1 MKAIRFNATIPRY
14 AFTKAAGRLSERAYY
29 SGPFATTYVDD
40 IPEPELPGDH
50 WVKVRAVYGGVC
62 GSDINLIFLKD
73 SPYSEPFTTMPL
85 TIGHENVGVVAEVGG
100 AVEGFAPRDRIVVD
114 PMLSCASRDVSPPCE
129 RCAAGDYSQ
138 CLSLLDGALPAGFFT
153 GFTGVTGGSWSE
165 CFLAHDSQLLKVPEA
180 MTDEQALMLE
190 AFTIPL
196 HAIMRNLPAPG
207 QTVMVYGCGIIGM
220 LSVATLKALVPGAR
234 VIAVARYPFQAD
246 VVRAYGADEIIMQ
259 REVEDMYSAVADLT
273 GARVIKPMIGGRYL
287 NGGPDMVLE
296 CVGSP
301 PTLDDSLRMTRSG
314 GKVLIIGLVGFAPR
328 VDWTPIWFKELTV
341 TGSLCSSVDS
351 FEGKTMKT
359 FEWARDLVAGGTVKV
374 DHLLTHVWRLDDF
387 ESMIAT
393 ALTRG
398 NTGCIKQAF
407 KF

>member
-14 AFTKAAGRLSERAYY
+14 AFTKAAGRLHQRAYY
-29 SGPFATTYVDD
+29 SGPFATTYMDD
-40 IPEPELPGDH
+40 IPEPVLPGDH
-50 WVKVRAVYGGVC
+50 WVKVKTIYGGVC

-85 TIGHENVGVVAEVGG
+85 TIGHENVGVIDEAGPG
-100 AVEGFAPRDRIVVD
+100 VEGFAVGDRVVID
-114 PMLSCASRDVSPPCE
+114 PMLSCASRDVNPPCK
-129 RCAAGDYSQ
+129 RCARGDYSQ
-138 CLSLLDGALPAGFFT
+138 CLSLMEGSLPPGFFT

-165 CFLAHDSQLLKVPEA
+165 YFLAHDSQLLKVPDA

-196 HAIMRNLPAPG
+196 HAIMRNLPEPG
-207 QTVMVYGCGIIGM
+207 QTVMVYGCGVIGM
-220 LSVATLKALVPGAR
+220 LSVATLKALVPDAR

-246 VVRAYGADEIIMQ
+246 IVRGYGADEVIMQ
-259 REVEDMYSAVADLT
+259 REVDDIYKAVAGLT
-273 GARVIKPMIGGRYL
+273 GAEVIKPMIGGHYL

-301 PTLDDSLRMTRSG
+301 PTLDDSLRMARSG
-314 GKVLIIGLVGFAPR
+314 GKVVLIGLVSFAPH

-341 TGSLCSSVDS
+341 TGSLCSSVDG
-351 FEGKTMKT
+351 FEGQTMKT
-359 FEWARDLVAGGTVKV
+359 FEWARDLVSSGRVEV
-374 DHLLTHVWRLDDF
+374 DRLLTHVWELDEF
-387 ESMIAT
+387 ESMIET
-393 ALTRG
+393 ALAKG

-407 KF
+407 RF